1 VGPDLR
7 WSVRRGHLGLQQS
20 SRLFQSVPSAE
31 VDDAPEGS
39 WSRCDEELA
48 LLGGQA
54 LPCGGG
60 GDVDRASHPLWR
72 PSSVSVSL
80 SCRVSGLGRFLL
92 AWPLSLPWEEL
103 LPLWTRTRVRQTG
116 AHDS

>member
-1 VGPDLR
+1 M
-7 WSVRRGHLGLQQS
+7 LQK
-20 SRLFQSVPSAE
+20 VPGA
-31 VDDAPEGS
+31 DAMRS
-39 WSRCDEELA
+39 WPYLVAKPSHV
-48 LLGGQA
+48 
-54 LPCGGG
+54 GGG

>member
-1 VGPDLR
+1 MLQKVPGADAMRSWPYLVAKPSHVGR
-7 WSVRRGHLGLQQS
+7 
-20 SRLFQSVPSAE
+20 
-31 VDDAPEGS
+31 
-39 WSRCDEELA
+39 
-48 LLGGQA
+48 
-54 LPCGGG
+54 

-72 PSSVSVSL
+72 PSLVSVSL